1 MGELHCTLA
10 WGSAGSVT
18 EREGRW
24 REREREQYYYLPAPL
39 ICRSSSCSG
48 RTLQG
53 YLLQKNVNN
62 MK

>member
-24 REREREQYYYLPAPL
+24 RERESNIITSLHPSYVAALRVVAGHYKDT
-39 ICRSSSCSG
+39 
-48 RTLQG
+48 TL
-53 YLLQKNVNN
+53 KN
-62 MK
+62 M